1 MAMANAKKMRAA
13 EPSSGWA
20 MNGSACLRRKNRP
33 VAGSLTT
40 KVASSAAPC
49 GLTRRSLR
57 SFGCSSVSPRSR
69 PGLLKGERPRSHWW
83 PFPALRTSHTP
94 AGTLKEGSLEEVIG
108 VDVVAVGIHV
118 VAVDIDVVLVGVNAR
133 QVQTHAR
140 RDPLLQL
147 LDLQLESHY
156 SPPFV

>member
-1 MAMANAKKMRAA
+1 MA
-13 EPSSGWA
+13 P
-20 MNGSACLRRKNRP
+20 
-33 VAGSLTT
+33 
-40 KVASSAAPC
+40 
-49 GLTRRSLR
+49 
-57 SFGCSSVSPRSR
+57 
-69 PGLLKGERPRSHWW
+69 W
-83 PFPALRTSHTP
+83 PFPLQEPGTASGADARAPKAPERPARQPAGRGGRRHLRRQRSRDRAVLSSEAGRAIHRPAARRLSSPSHTP

-147 LDLQLESHY
+147 LDLELENHY